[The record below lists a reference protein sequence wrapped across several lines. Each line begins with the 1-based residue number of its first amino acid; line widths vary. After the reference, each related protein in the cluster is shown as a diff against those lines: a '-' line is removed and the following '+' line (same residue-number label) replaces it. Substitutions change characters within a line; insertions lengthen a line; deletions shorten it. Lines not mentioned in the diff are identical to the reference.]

1 MPEKTSTSSPSSPRR
16 SCDADGRGTA
26 PRLLCPPELPGV
38 SLALVH
44 RSTAAQARH
53 AHESLTLGLVTAGVR
68 RLEAG
73 GARTLVRTGEC
84 YLLPPGLAHGC
95 APEHGPC
102 SALVLSIAP
111 EMLPEPLRR
120 AFSAPL
126 AAASA
131 LRLGDPELA
140 QAILHLAEAC
150 ETSAGELERQSL
162 LACVLERLGAHVP
175 QKRSE
180 AAQAA
185 TTRPMEAAVRRAVEI
200 LDAEADEGV
209 DLPALA
215 EACGVEMYALHRAFT
230 HSMGLPPH
238 TYQTHLRLRRAKAL
252 LRGGA
257 SLTDAALEAGF
268 CDQSHMH
275 RHFTRL
281 VGFTP
286 AQYACAHRAR
296 RAGGSGNSGGP
307 GDGPRPS
314 EGPGEEPED

>member
-16 SCDADGRGTA
+16 SCNADGREAA
-26 PRLLCPPELPGV
+26 PRLLCPAELPGV

-44 RSTAAQARH
+44 RSTAVQPRH

-95 APEHGPC
+95 APERGPC

-111 EMLPEPLRR
+111 EKLPEPLRR
-120 AFSAPL
+120 AFAAEPV

-131 LRLGDPELA
+131 MRMGDPELA
-140 QAILHLAEAC
+140 QAVKHFAEAC

-162 LACVLERLGAHVP
+162 LACVLERLSAHAP
-175 QKRSE
+175 HARS
-180 AAQAA
+180 ADARPSAL
-185 TTRPMEAAVRRAVEI
+185 PMEAAVRRAVAL
-200 LDAEADEGV
+200 LDAEAGAGV
-209 DLPALA
+209 SLPALA

-230 HSMGLPPH
+230 HGMGLPPH

-296 RAGGSGNSGGP
+296 QTSGTGIADEPDQPEP
-307 GDGPRPS
+307 G
-314 EGPGEEPED
+314 